1 MEPFLQVLAAADSTV
16 REGLNVQVQALAD
29 ERVALEAEW
38 AQVAADR
45 SRVEEGRCTVDAL
58 VEPGRKMHQAQLA
71 EIQAREETLDSIMRE
86 TEVEWQA
93 ALVASSILDEA
104 LGDIRLQYEA
114 HAEDLVQR
122 AEAARGV
129 LNTVAAQEWPA
140 SEVKASLR
148 TREEALAA
156 QGRTLDERA
165 SDLERR
171 ARSI

>member
-1 MEPFLQVLAAADSTV
+1 
-16 REGLNVQVQALAD
+16 
-29 ERVALEAEW
+29 
-38 AQVAADR
+38 
-45 SRVEEGRCTVDAL
+45 
-58 VEPGRKMHQAQLA
+58 
-71 EIQAREETLDSIMRE
+71 MRE

-93 ALVASSILDEA
+93 ALVASGILDEA

-129 LNTVAAQEWPA
+129 LNTVAAQEWRE

-165 SDLERR
+165 SDLERH